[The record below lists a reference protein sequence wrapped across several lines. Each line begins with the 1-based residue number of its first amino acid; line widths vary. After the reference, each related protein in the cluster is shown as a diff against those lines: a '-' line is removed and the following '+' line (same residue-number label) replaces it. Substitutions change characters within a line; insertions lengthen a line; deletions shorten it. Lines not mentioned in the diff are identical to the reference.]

1 MTKQE
6 LIYKYK
12 TLNIAE
18 KLIAINV
25 VVFILFGL
33 GTFLFQSSLLYDWF
47 VLSKDVSTFIFKPW
61 SILSYSFIHQGFF
74 HLLMNMLMLYYVS
87 RLFLNLYSAK
97 MFLNIYLL
105 GALVGGVVFLLSYNL
120 FPAFQNQASFLVG
133 ASASVMA
140 VLIFISAAMPN
151 MEVSIFTFRIKLWHI
166 GLFFVV
172 KDLIQI
178 PLGNSGGHIAHLGG
192 SLLGYIYASQ
202 LNKGNDIGKGFE
214 RVLDKIS
221 SYFNS
226 NRKTNLKTVHKTKSQ
241 RKASDNSVLQKKR
254 IKQEKIDAILD
265 KISKSGYES
274 LSKEEKSFLF
284 QSGKD

>member
-6 LIYKYK
+6 LLYKYK

-18 KLIAINV
+18 KLIAINI

-33 GTFLFQSSLLYDWF
+33 GTFLFRSSFLYDWF
-47 VLSKDVSTFIFKPW
+47 VLSKDVSTFILKPW

-74 HLLMNMLMLYYVS
+74 HLLMNMLMLFYVS
-87 RLFLNLYSAK
+87 RFFLNLYSAK

-105 GALVGGVVFLLSYNL
+105 GALVGGGVFLLSYNL
-120 FPAFQNQASFLVG
+120 FPVFQNQASFLVG

-140 VLIFISAAMPN
+140 VLIFIATTMPN
-151 MEVSIFTFRIKLWHI
+151 IEVSIFTFRIKLWHI

-178 PLGNSGGHIAHLGG
+178 PLGNSGGHLAHLGG
-192 SLLGYIYASQ
+192 SLLGYFYANQ

-214 RVLDKIS
+214 MFLDKIV

-226 NRKTNLKTVHKTKSQ
+226 RKKTNLKTVHKTKAQ
-241 RKASDNSVLQKKR
+241 HRYSDSPVHKKKN
-254 IKQEKIDAILD
+254 IKQEQIDAILD

-274 LSKEEKSFLF
+274 LSKAEKSFLF

>member
-6 LIYKYK
+6 LLYKYK

-18 KLIAINV
+18 KLIAINI

-33 GTFLFQSSLLYDWF
+33 GTFLFRSSFLYDWF
-47 VLSKDVSTFIFKPW
+47 VLSKDVSTFILKPW

-74 HLLMNMLMLYYVS
+74 HLLMNMLMLFYVS
-87 RLFLNLYSAK
+87 RFFLNLYSAK

-105 GALVGGVVFLLSYNL
+105 GALVGGGVFLLSYNL
-120 FPAFQNQASFLVG
+120 FPVFQNQASFLVG

-140 VLIFISAAMPN
+140 VLIFIATAMPN
-151 MEVSIFTFRIKLWHI
+151 IEVSIFTFRIKLWHI

-178 PLGNSGGHIAHLGG
+178 PLGNSGGHLAHLGG
-192 SLLGYIYASQ
+192 SLLGYFYANQ

-214 RVLDKIS
+214 MFLDKIV

-226 NRKTNLKTVHKTKSQ
+226 RKKTNLKTVYKTKSQ
-241 RKASDNSVLQKKR
+241 HRYSDSPVHKKKN
-254 IKQEKIDAILD
+254 IKQEQIDAILD

-274 LSKEEKSFLF
+274 LSKAEKSFLF